1 MAQQAYQTSQ
11 TGLQSFAE
19 ASPDYELAPI
29 GLGSMQ
35 GQAQKL
41 AEYGRNGDI
50 YIVHAA
56 EGETVIPM
64 EVLDANPQVKEM
76 LFEQMRGM
84 GLNPSEYVVGSE
96 LNSRNP
102 VTGMPEFFFKG
113 IFKAI
118 KSVVK
123 SVVKIVKKAAPIVL
137 PIAAAMFGVPF
148 LSPAF
153 FGAGSMGAAF
163 LGSGIG
169 TLIGGGSLGDA
180 LKAGVI
186 SGATAGFMGGV
197 KGSLGGTDIGNF
209 LGVSKDATF
218 GSGLSKAF
226 MNPGAASFSQNVSN
240 FGSFLSSPSKE
251 TGGAY
256 LRGEPTQP
264 PQLTSP
270 LDPGWDTLPDFS
282 VPTTSAGT
290 AGTAGT
296 AGAAAADPGLGNID
310 FNKAGRINFDELTLL
325 GNPPTPAPLADQ
337 AAQWTQEFEPTM
349 TGETLPD
356 SFYEQPSW
364 FETEFPELQKTVTKA
379 GDYLVGGGDSKAV
392 WAQKGL
398 DAQNAVEEAGLKR
411 WDASSL
417 TELNSRNPA
426 AAKSLYEQASAA
438 GKAAGSP
445 GMLATYGPSAALAG
459 TAAYAFGAFD
469 APEQEPGET
478 DEEYAARW
486 AEWNRNATYEDNRAD
501 YDVADLDPYKYRPA
515 PASVPLVADGGMMYR
530 QPQNMNY
537 GGAAQYPRREMLVE
551 GPGTE
556 RSDDIPAMLSD
567 GEFVL
572 NARSVRGADP
582 TGQGNRYRGAQNLY
596 GMMRNFE
603 MKA

>member
-29 GLGSMQ
+29 GLGSMR

-123 SVVKIVKKAAPIVL
+123 SVVKIVKQAAPIVL
-137 PIAAAMFGVPF
+137 PIAAAMFGIPF
-148 LSPAF
+148 LPQAY
-153 FGAGSMGAAF
+153 FGIGSMGAAA

-209 LGVSKDATF
+209 LGVAKDATF
-218 GSGLSKAF
+218 GSGLSNAF
-226 MNPGAASFSQNVSN
+226 MNPAATSFSQNVSN

-256 LRGEPTQP
+256 LRGEP
-264 PQLTSP
+264 
-270 LDPGWDTLPDFS
+270 
-282 VPTTSAGT
+282 
-290 AGTAGT
+290 
-296 AGAAAADPGLGNID
+296 
-310 FNKAGRINFDELTLL
+310 
-325 GNPPTPAPLADQ
+325 APLADQ
-337 AAQWTQEFEPTM
+337 AAQWTPEYEPTM
-349 TGETLPD
+349 AGETLPD
-356 SFYEQPSW
+356 SFYQNTAAP
-364 FETEFPELQKTVTKA
+364 TTATAPTYGKVAANLDEFDAAAYFKQRHPPTLFGSEDLGKA
-379 GDYLVGGGDSKAV
+379 GQMLTGGPRLTPA
-392 WAQKGL
+392 
-398 DAQNAVEEAGLKR
+398 EAL
-411 WDASSL
+411 
-417 TELNSRNPA
+417 
-426 AAKSLYEQASAA
+426 
-438 GKAAGSP
+438 KAAGSTTALEGSLNKQQLAALYRSAGAVAKDASP

-501 YDVADLDPYKYRPA
+501 YDVADLDPYKYRPT

>member
-337 AAQWTQEFEPTM
+337 AAQWTPEYEALQENFVGP
-349 TGETLPD
+349 
-356 SFYEQPSW
+356 EQPSW
-364 FETEFPELQKTVTKA
+364 LKREFPELQKTVTTA
-379 GDYLVGGGDSKAV
+379 DDWLRGGGDSKAV

>member
-1 MAQQAYQTSQ
+1 
-11 TGLQSFAE
+11 
-19 ASPDYELAPI
+19 
-29 GLGSMQ
+29 
-35 GQAQKL
+35 
-41 AEYGRNGDI
+41 
-50 YIVHAA
+50 
-56 EGETVIPM
+56 
-64 EVLDANPQVKEM
+64 
-76 LFEQMRGM
+76 
-84 GLNPSEYVVGSE
+84 
-96 LNSRNP
+96 
-102 VTGMPEFFFKG
+102 MPEFFFKG

-123 SVVKIVKKAAPIVL
+123 SVVKIVKQAAPIVL
-137 PIAAAMFGVPF
+137 PIAAAMFGIPF
-148 LSPAF
+148 LPQAY
-153 FGAGSMGAAF
+153 FGIGSMGAAA

-209 LGVSKDATF
+209 LGVAKDATF
-218 GSGLSKAF
+218 GSGLSNAF
-226 MNPGAASFSQNVSN
+226 MNPAATSFSQNVSN

-256 LRGEPTQP
+256 LRGEPA
-264 PQLTSP
+264 P
-270 LDPGWDTLPDFS
+270 LADQAAQWTPEFEPTMTGETLPDSFYG
-282 VPTTSAGT
+282 PTSAGT

-349 TGETLPD
+349 AGETLPD
-356 SFYEQPSW
+356 SFYQNTAAP
-364 FETEFPELQKTVTKA
+364 TTATAPTYGKVAANLDEFDAAAYFKQRHPPTLFGSEDLGKA
-379 GDYLVGGGDSKAV
+379 GQMLTGGPRLTPA
-392 WAQKGL
+392 
-398 DAQNAVEEAGLKR
+398 EAL
-411 WDASSL
+411 
-417 TELNSRNPA
+417 
-426 AAKSLYEQASAA
+426 
-438 GKAAGSP
+438 KAAGSTTALEGSLNKQQLAALYRSAGAVAKDASP

-501 YDVADLDPYKYRPA
+501 YDVADLDPYKYRPT

>member
-1 MAQQAYQTSQ
+1 
-11 TGLQSFAE
+11 
-19 ASPDYELAPI
+19 
-29 GLGSMQ
+29 MQ

-364 FETEFPELQKTVTKA
+364 LKREFPELQKTVTTA
-379 GDYLVGGGDSKAV
+379 DDWLRGGGDSKAV

-501 YDVADLDPYKYRPA
+501 YDIADLDPYKYRPA

>member
-29 GLGSMQ
+29 GLGSMR

-123 SVVKIVKKAAPIVL
+123 SVVKIVKQAAPIVL
-137 PIAAAMFGVPF
+137 PIAAAMFGIPF
-148 LSPAF
+148 LPQAY
-153 FGAGSMGAAF
+153 FGIGSMGAAA

-209 LGVSKDATF
+209 LGVAKDATF
-218 GSGLSKAF
+218 GSGLSNAF
-226 MNPGAASFSQNVSN
+226 MNPAATSFSQNVSN

-256 LRGEPTQP
+256 LRGEP
-264 PQLTSP
+264 
-270 LDPGWDTLPDFS
+270 
-282 VPTTSAGT
+282 
-290 AGTAGT
+290 
-296 AGAAAADPGLGNID
+296 
-310 FNKAGRINFDELTLL
+310 
-325 GNPPTPAPLADQ
+325 APLADQ

-349 TGETLPD
+349 AGETLPD
-356 SFYEQPSW
+356 SFYQNTAAP
-364 FETEFPELQKTVTKA
+364 TTATAPTYGKVAANLDEFDAAAYFKQRHPPTLFGSEDLGKA
-379 GDYLVGGGDSKAV
+379 GQMLTGGPRLTPA
-392 WAQKGL
+392 
-398 DAQNAVEEAGLKR
+398 EAL
-411 WDASSL
+411 
-417 TELNSRNPA
+417 
-426 AAKSLYEQASAA
+426 
-438 GKAAGSP
+438 KAAGSTTALEGSLNKQQLAALYRSAGAVAKDASP

-501 YDVADLDPYKYRPA
+501 YDVADLDPYKYRPT

>member
-29 GLGSMQ
+29 GLGSMR

-123 SVVKIVKKAAPIVL
+123 SVVKIVKQAAPIVL
-137 PIAAAMFGVPF
+137 PIAAAMFGIPF
-148 LSPAF
+148 LPQAY
-153 FGAGSMGAAF
+153 FGIGSMGAAA

-209 LGVSKDATF
+209 LGVAKDATF
-218 GSGLSKAF
+218 GSGLSNAF
-226 MNPGAASFSQNVSN
+226 MNPAATSFSQNVSN

-256 LRGEPTQP
+256 LRGEP
-264 PQLTSP
+264 
-270 LDPGWDTLPDFS
+270 
-282 VPTTSAGT
+282 
-290 AGTAGT
+290 
-296 AGAAAADPGLGNID
+296 
-310 FNKAGRINFDELTLL
+310 
-325 GNPPTPAPLADQ
+325 APLADQ

-349 TGETLPD
+349 AGETLPD
-356 SFYEQPSW
+356 SFYQNTAAP
-364 FETEFPELQKTVTKA
+364 TTATAPTYGKVAANLDEFDAAAYFKQRHPPTLFGSEDLGKA
-379 GDYLVGGGDSKAV
+379 GQMLTGGPRLTPA
-392 WAQKGL
+392 
-398 DAQNAVEEAGLKR
+398 EAL
-411 WDASSL
+411 
-417 TELNSRNPA
+417 
-426 AAKSLYEQASAA
+426 
-438 GKAAGSP
+438 KAAGSTTALEGSLNKQQLAALYRSAGAVAKDASP